1 MVGLDKPNIGL
12 LSEEFL
18 EDVKN
23 MKEKNLAVELLE
35 KLLRD
40 EVKARMK
47 NDVVQEKKYS
57 DRILTTLN
65 KYHNRSI
72 ETAQVIEELIQWAKE
87 MQEDAELLDKLNLS
101 VDEMAFY
108 RALVEN
114 ESSVRELG
122 DDALRNLAIELTGNF
137 VNQPRLTG
145 RSVKA
150 CVLVCVT

>member
-57 DRILTTLN
+57 ERIMTTLQ
-65 KYHNRSI
+65 SI
-72 ETAQVIEELIQWAKE
+72 IIAVLKRLR
-87 MQEDAELLDKLNLS
+87 LLKN
-101 VDEMAFY
+101 
-108 RALVEN
+108 
-114 ESSVRELG
+114 
-122 DDALRNLAIELTGNF
+122 
-137 VNQPRLTG
+137 
-145 RSVKA
+145 
-150 CVLVCVT
+150 